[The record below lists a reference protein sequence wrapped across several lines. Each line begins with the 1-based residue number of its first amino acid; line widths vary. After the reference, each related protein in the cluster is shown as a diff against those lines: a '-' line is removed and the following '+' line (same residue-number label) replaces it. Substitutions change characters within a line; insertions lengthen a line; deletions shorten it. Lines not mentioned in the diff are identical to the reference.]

1 MKMMS
6 HMEVAKFK
14 YDSEEERRAHV
25 SQMESQGWKCT
36 GRLKQ
41 SDSFESEAYW
51 YGEFYK
57 YNSESKGDEVL

>member
-1 MKMMS
+1 MEMMS

-14 YDSEEERRAHV
+14 YDSEEERQAHV
-25 SQMESQGWKCT
+25 AKMESQGWECT
-36 GRLKQ
+36 GRRKQ

-57 YNSESKGDEVL
+57 YHNEPKGDEVL